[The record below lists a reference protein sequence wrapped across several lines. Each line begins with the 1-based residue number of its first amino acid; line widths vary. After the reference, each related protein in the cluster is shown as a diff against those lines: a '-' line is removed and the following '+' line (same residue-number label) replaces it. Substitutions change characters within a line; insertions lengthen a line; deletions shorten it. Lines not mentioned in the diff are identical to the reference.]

1 MKIVIRFFRVREADG
16 AHAIIGCETLDAV
29 DRDDAIALAARL
41 RASLDM
47 PQRPD
52 GVTITDADGAPLHS
66 ALFTTGR
73 ETTET
78 DSHEHHQA

>member
-16 AHAIIGCETLDAV
+16 AHAVIGCETVDAV
-29 DRDDAIALAARL
+29 DRDDAIALATRL

-52 GVTITDADGAPLHS
+52 GVTITDAAGALLHS

>member
-16 AHAIIGCETLDAV
+16 AHAVIGCETVDAV
-29 DRDDAIALAARL
+29 DRDDAIALATRL

-52 GVTITDADGAPLHS
+52 GVEITDAAGTPLHS
-66 ALFTTGR
+66 ALFTSGR
-73 ETTET
+73 DTM
-78 DSHEHHQA
+78 DNDNHEHRDA